1 MTLSYCLFSR
11 QRPSFLFWIGAVS
24 CEVLRQFMTTT
35 AGCYCKADS
44 SKISSIRFSSLDLN
58 NANWVCT
65 WTTFKT
71 IGVKSNG
78 HWLIKNYA
86 VSKAVYESFP
96 AQKLPSS
103 SKCELAGEPKAFLCG
118 SSQNFM
124 LYWRGW
130 WLQRDAARERQCVNT
145 SGKVE
150 EDKAE

>member
-1 MTLSYCLFSR
+1 MTPSYCLFFR
-11 QRPSFLFWIGAVS
+11 QRPSFLFWIGTVS
-24 CEVLRQFMTTT
+24 CEVLHQFMTTT
-35 AGCYCKADS
+35 ASCYCNADS
-44 SKISSIRFSSLDLN
+44 KIFSIRFSSLDLN

-65 WTTFKT
+65 TWTIFKT
-71 IGVKSNG
+71 VGVKSNG

-86 VSKAVYESFP
+86 VCKAVYESFP

-124 LYWRGW
+124 LCRRGW
-130 WLQRDAARERQCVNT
+130 WPQRNAARERQCVNR

-150 EDKAE
+150 EDKAD